1 MTFDVVFLGTG
12 AAVPV
17 PTRGTTSQ
25 FLDIHGHT
33 YLIDAGEGV
42 QLALRKNLKR
52 FQKLR
57 GVFVSHMHGDHV
69 LGLPGLLS
77 TMSLLGRKESL
88 DVWGPPE
95 LGDWIRRT
103 WKAIEAHM
111 TFEVRFKTWS
121 DTTPLVLL
129 ESEKYRLI
137 SIPVK
142 HRIPC
147 CGLKVEEHSLPWKLD
162 GQKAA
167 QAKLPFH
174 VRQSLKRGE
183 SADFEG
189 QTLDPSAWCSP
200 PAVARS
206 YLYSADTRPCASI
219 LEAAKGATVLYHD
232 STFSAADQVRAK
244 STFHSTTL
252 EAARLAN
259 QAGVGTLLL
268 GHISLRYRNLEEL
281 KTEASQ
287 FHARVEVA
295 EDGMVWR
302 VTSS

>member
-25 FLDIHGHT
+25 FVDIHSHT

-42 QLALRKNLKR
+42 QLALRKTRRR

-57 GVFVSHMHGDHV
+57 GVFISHMHGDHV

-77 TMSLLGRKESL
+77 TMSLLGRKDAL
-88 DVWGPPE
+88 DVWGPPGLE
-95 LGDWIRRT
+95 EWMSAT

-121 DTTPLVLL
+121 GSEPLILL
-129 ESEKYRLI
+129 ESEKYRLTA
-137 SIPVK
+137 IPVK

-162 GQKAA
+162 GKKAGEA
-167 QAKLPFH
+167 RLPYH
-174 VRQSLKRGE
+174 IRQSLKRGE
-183 SADFEG
+183 PVEFEG
-189 QTLDPSAWCSP
+189 QVLDPSEWCTSP
-200 PAVARS
+200 PAARS
-206 YLYSADTRPCASI
+206 YVYSADTRPCAS
-219 LEAAKGATVLYHD
+219 LLQAAQGASVLYHD
-232 STFSAADQVRAK
+232 ATFNAADQKRAK
-244 STFHSTTL
+244 STYHSTTV
-252 EAARLAN
+252 EAARLAS

-268 GHISLRYRNLEEL
+268 GHISLRYRDLDSL
-281 KTEASQ
+281 KREALQ
-287 FHARVEVA
+287 GHPRVEVA
-295 EDGMVWR
+295 QDGMVWR
-302 VTSS
+302 VMSS